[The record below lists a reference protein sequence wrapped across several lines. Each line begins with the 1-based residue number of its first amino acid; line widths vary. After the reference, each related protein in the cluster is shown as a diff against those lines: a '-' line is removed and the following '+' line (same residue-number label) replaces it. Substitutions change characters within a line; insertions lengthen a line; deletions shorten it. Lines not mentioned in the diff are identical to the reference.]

1 MKSTVPSEVN
11 HQQGAGVFGEPNHV
25 GYPCCLPTC
34 ACGGLGECLALACTG
49 APKQRSC
56 PKFQGAE
63 QVGSRKLVFP
73 FNPLGWFL
81 QIESLAHPDF
91 GYLCHKG
98 RATSQ
103 ETPSNM
109 RVENWQQPWAPIFIQ
124 FPAEN
129 PSIDQAA
136 ALKAHEEEIL
146 DLARRLLG
154 TAWVPKK
161 SPLWGGLFFRME
173 EPSRAM
179 GSNDEMWQ

>member
-11 HQQGAGVFGEPNHV
+11 HQQGACVFGEPNHV

-34 ACGGLGECLALACTG
+34 ARGGLGECLALACTG

-73 FNPLGWFL
+73 FNPLDL

-98 RATSQ
+98 MKGHFAGNSFQHEGRKLAKTLGF
-103 ETPSNM
+103 NFH
-109 RVENWQQPWAPIFIQ
+109 PISRGKSIR
-124 FPAEN
+124 
-129 PSIDQAA
+129 IDQAA

-161 SPLWGGLFFRME
+161 SPL
-173 EPSRAM
+173 
-179 GSNDEMWQ
+179 